1 MNQNK
6 DASIMNKDY
15 VWNPRDQ
22 VMTKIADDQAYTYII
37 MIIIMPSSRVNVAK
51 KPKPIIEKSKI
62 TNFSLSSFLRCSDFL
77 SRTILLA
84 YSHLNPAP
92 A

>member
-22 VMTKIADDQAYTYII
+22 VMTKISDDQTYI
-37 MIIIMPSSRVNVAK
+37 MIIIMPSLDKLDQTKQSRQN
-51 KPKPIIEKSKI
+51 
-62 TNFSLSSFLRCSDFL
+62 
-77 SRTILLA
+77 
-84 YSHLNPAP
+84 NPE
-92 A
+92 